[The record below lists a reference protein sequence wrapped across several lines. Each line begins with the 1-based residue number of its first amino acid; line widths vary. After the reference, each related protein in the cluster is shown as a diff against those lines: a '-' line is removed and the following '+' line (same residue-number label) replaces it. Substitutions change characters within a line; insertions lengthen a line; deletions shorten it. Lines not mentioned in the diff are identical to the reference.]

1 MAITADKF
9 LGKKKGGA
17 LAVRP
22 KTNIVPVKDK
32 GSDITGIDSENPTL
46 VIRTKLIRI
55 EDILKGTLAAE
66 KKAADDRRKA
76 QEQEE
81 RSEAEEDIEDPKSKT
96 KVKLPLP
103 GKIKSWWE
111 NIKRFFFTVLFG
123 WLFLKFMKWLPKLK
137 GILNLLAGLADFL
150 IEFGGKILNG
160 LVTFVSWGMKA
171 YDWTKDKIEGVFG
184 KKGVEV
190 FDKISGVLSNAL
202 NLIMGLGL
210 AMIALS
216 NEFGTNIGS
225 WIFRLI
231 RTFTRGGIGNTRNA
245 RLLLQLFGKKGAKFL
260 LGKGA
265 TTAATTTTQLSI
277 PGLGGAAATTTT
289 ATGTGSAA
297 TTTASLGV
305 AGTAAVVA
313 GAGLLASGLGEGAF
327 QLNKWGEGKE
337 RGFKQTFDSFKW
349 WKNPLKKGWYGA
361 LWLIMK
367 TLNVTFG
374 TVGTLLDV
382 IGAPFRYLI
391 ELIRYPFLDEA
402 GKAKQRKNLAKFD
415 ARIRE
420 QFREI
425 VHAFSLGTL
434 AKDKGAF
441 GSLYGKEGT
450 DAMGYTK
457 DGKTKSRQAAIQA
470 GMLLLSTPDL
480 VATQDLLSGKPSGEM
495 VHKIEEVIKGG
506 RKVDFKGLD
515 KTASYEDGSDTTVYA
530 TVPREKVDR
539 KQDMKDPGIETT
551 GLTVGGGGSSDSYAD
566 FLYKKAG

>member
-265 TTAATTTTQLSI
+265 TTAATTTQLSI

-313 GAGLLASGLGEGAF
+313 GAGLLASGIGEGAF

-337 RGFKQTFDSFKW
+337 KGFKQTFDSFKW

-367 TLNVTFG
+367 TLNATFG

-420 QFREI
+420 AFRKI
-425 VHAFSLGTL
+425 FNTLSLG
-434 AKDKGAF
+434 AVGQGGKGSW
-441 GSLYGKEGT
+441 GSLYGKQGT
-450 DAMGYTK
+450 DAMGYTRSGTEIDK
-457 DGKTKSRQAAIQA
+457 SSTISESAYYDSDVDVAVVVEGGPLMNNKGMDPRFKVNDGRIV
-470 GMLLLSTPDL
+470 L
-480 VATQDLLSGKPSGEM
+480 VTN
-495 VHKIEEVIKGG
+495 
-506 RKVDFKGLD
+506 
-515 KTASYEDGSDTTVYA
+515 TV
-530 TVPREKVDR
+530 T
-539 KQDMKDPGIETT
+539 
-551 GLTVGGGGSSDSYAD
+551 LSDSYAS
-566 FLYKKAG
+566 LYK